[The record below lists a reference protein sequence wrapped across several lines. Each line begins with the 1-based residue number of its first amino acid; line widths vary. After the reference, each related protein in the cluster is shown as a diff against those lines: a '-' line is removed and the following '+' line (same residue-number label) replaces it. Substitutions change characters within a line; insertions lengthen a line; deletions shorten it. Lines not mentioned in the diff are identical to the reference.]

1 MSIHVI
7 SDSTCDLPEHIKKE
21 FDIRILPLHVRLGDD
36 DRLDGVTI
44 TPDEIYSWSDQTKE
58 TPKTAAPSPEEVMN
72 LMKDVLK
79 DDPEG
84 EIIAF
89 SISDVLSA
97 SGNIMR
103 MVAEE
108 LEIEDRVH
116 VVNSRNLSIGVG
128 ILAMCAAKGAK
139 EGKSVDE
146 ILKEV
151 DDLIPRLR
159 VSFVLD
165 TLTYLHRGGRCSGV
179 AAFMGTKLKLHVKIV
194 VENGTMR
201 PDKKYRGNMNKVI
214 PDYVSDMD
222 EGIRNADKSL
232 IFVVHSGVSEDVLES
247 MREHVRSLGNFERLE
262 TARAGS
268 VISSHCGPGVAS
280 VIYIEGK

>member
-21 FDIRILPLHVRLGDD
+21 LDIRIIPLHVRLGDD

-103 MVAEE
+103 MAAEE
-108 LEIEDRVH
+108 LDIEDRVH
-116 VVNSRNLSIGVG
+116 VVNSKNLSIGVG
-128 ILAMCAAKGAK
+128 ILAMTAAKGAK

-165 TLTYLHRGGRCSGV
+165 TEQLQGQTLV
-179 AAFMGTKLKLHVKIV
+179 VFEKLYAGSMT
-194 VENGTMR
+194 NGT
-201 PDKKYRGNMNKVI
+201 
-214 PDYVSDMD
+214 
-222 EGIRNADKSL
+222 
-232 IFVVHSGVSEDVLES
+232 LES
-247 MREHVRSLGNFERLE
+247 EVPIAVHEDLEDKGQTIEVPIRPREYTPPHTGDE
-262 TARAGS
+262 TNMWIWGS
-268 VISSHCGPGVAS
+268 VGLLSGIGTLTAVLR
-280 VIYIEGK
+280 KRKRM